1 MKINNTVYLFIYLLL
16 LKLNFIFIK
25 KKFIIIFIYVNLI
38 LTYTDNYVH
47 RLLLN
52 TLIQKNFINF
62 FYKLY

>member
-52 TLIQKNFINF
+52 TLIQKNLKII
-62 FYKLY
+62 

>member
-52 TLIQKNFINF
+52 TLIQKNFRI
-62 FYKLY
+62 